1 MPLTWP
7 YEKDDQQMTIN
18 HHRHL
23 PYLQLA
29 QLNYKGAILEHQ
41 CGKILRTIVRI
52 GLPAI
57 ALPAGERTAR
67 DDGII
72 KLVLYLFRN
81 LAVISPPPHKSVDD
95 NYAEISRSATIEA
108 FHEQDVFALIL
119 TIASNL
125 GEDFNTQDVVVL
137 EVLFHL
143 LRGIDVTKLFM
154 TQRQKTKK
162 NADELKSLIAK
173 EANMHRSHAKCAPTR
188 HNRFGTMIWVKRDD
202 ERVSTVS
209 GQDNLLNSQHT
220 LTKMD
225 QSKKWKRPGQ
235 SGRMKDR
242 DSDVFDIPVSLT
254 VSATEHL
261 RSFVEEFLDSAFN
274 PLFNHVRKAIERE
287 ADRLLDSHSQQ
298 YFYLISW
305 FLAAERERRR
315 SKEEAEQRKN
325 QKTKDLYEAESFGL
339 VASVLSQETFILL
352 GRFMQ
357 EQIDLKS
364 WQDVYSGM
372 RCFSQILLTIQDMTN
387 SSIEEDQEISENIL
401 NRIFYEE
408 TTHDQIVST
417 LRSYKNQGF
426 RYLDACTE
434 LSHVFL
440 RMLERYSKENLD
452 LQVRSKRKA
461 RKKKAPVIPQ
471 GDHGTELDSEA
482 EEVAEAQRMSRERKF
497 DFSRFSAKFLNQSC
511 INTFVAFVAFYRDL
525 NEEQL
530 KRAHRYFYR
539 VAFKAEMGVMLFRV
553 DIIALFHKIVKGPDG
568 LDRLNPLF
576 KEWEELSQQLFR
588 RLVKKMQQR
597 PELAVELLFSKINAT
612 TYYLEYGHE
621 KQTVSSKPRVPAEL
635 EVKGSMTR
643 EEQIGVV
650 VAAMHKEKLDAIDF
664 VISTLTSA
672 RDERESWERT
682 FDLGVGQDDG
692 LDGSAQP
699 PSIRKSRPLLCI
711 FEGTNLPSRQ
721 T

>member
-29 QLNYKGAILEHQ
+29 QLNYKGAILEHR
-41 CGKILRTIVRI
+41 CGKILRTVVRI

-57 ALPAGERTAR
+57 ALAAGERTSR
-67 DDGII
+67 DEGII
-72 KLVLYLFRN
+72 KLVLYFFRN
-81 LAVISPPPHKSVDD
+81 LVVISPPHKSVDD
-95 NYAEISRSATIEA
+95 SYAEISRSATIQA
-108 FHEQDVFALIL
+108 FQNQDVFALIL

-125 GEDFNTQDVVVL
+125 GEDFNVQDVVVL

-143 LRGIDVTKLFM
+143 LRGIDVRKLFM
-154 TQRQKTKK
+154 NQQQKTMK
-162 NADELKSLIAK
+162 NADELKSLMAK
-173 EANMHRSHAKCAPTR
+173 EASMHRDHAKYAPTR

-220 LTKMD
+220 LAKMD

-235 SGRMKDR
+235 GGRAKDK
-242 DSDVFDIPVSLT
+242 DSDIFDLPVSLT

-261 RSFVEEFLDSAFN
+261 RIFVEEFLDSAFN
-274 PLFNHVRKAIERE
+274 PLFNHIRKAIERE
-287 ADRLLDSHSQQ
+287 ADRVLESHSQQ

-305 FLAAERERRR
+305 FLAAERERRK
-315 SKEEAEQRKN
+315 SKKEAEQRKK
-325 QKTKDLYEAESFGL
+325 QKSRDLLEIDSFGL
-339 VASVLSQETFILL
+339 VASVMSQETFILL

-357 EQIDLKS
+357 DRLDIKS

-372 RCFSQILLTIQDMTN
+372 RCFSQILLTIQDMAD
-387 SSIEEDQEISENIL
+387 SPVEEDREIAENIL

-408 TTHDQIVST
+408 TTHDQIVLI
-417 LRSYKNQGF
+417 LRGYKSQGF

-461 RKKKAPVIPQ
+461 RKKKAPIKQ
-471 GDHGTELDSEA
+471 QTDNTTGLDSEA
-482 EEVAEAQRMSRERKF
+482 EEIAEAQKMSRERKF
-497 DFSRFSAKFLNQSC
+497 DFSRFSSKFIHQSC
-511 INTFVAFVAFYRDL
+511 VNTFVAFATFYKDL
-525 NEEQL
+525 NHEQL
-530 KRAHRYFYR
+530 KRVHRYFYR
-539 VAFKAEMGVMLFRV
+539 VAFKAEMSVILFRI
-553 DIIALFHKIVKGPDG
+553 DIIALFQKIVKGPDG
-568 LDRLNPLF
+568 LERTNPLF

-621 KQTVSSKPRVPAEL
+621 KQTISSRPRAPAEL

-643 EEQIGVV
+643 DEQIGVV

-664 VISTLTSA
+664 VKTVLVSG
-672 RDERESWERT
+672 RDERQSWDAE
-682 FDLGVGQDDG
+682 FEAKKVLGEAPDEPAK
-692 LDGSAQP
+692 S
-699 PSIRKSRPLLCI
+699 PSIRKPWPICSRT
-711 FEGTNLPSRQ
+711 GVTNL
-721 T
+721 

>member
-1 MPLTWP
+1 
-7 YEKDDQQMTIN
+7 MTIN

-29 QLNYKGAILEHQ
+29 QLNYKGAILEHR
-41 CGKILRTIVRI
+41 CGKILRTVVRI

-57 ALPAGERTAR
+57 ALPARERTSR
-67 DDGII
+67 DEGII
-72 KLVLYLFRN
+72 KLVLYFFRN
-81 LAVISPPPHKSVDD
+81 LAMISPPPRKSVDD
-95 NYAEISRSATIEA
+95 IYAEISRSATIQA
-108 FHEQDVFALIL
+108 FQEQDVFALIL

-125 GEDFNTQDVVVL
+125 GEDFNVQDVVVL
-137 EVLFHL
+137 ELLFHL
-143 LRGIDVTKLFM
+143 LRGIDVRKLFM
-154 TQRQKTKK
+154 NERQKTLK
-162 NADELKSLIAK
+162 NADELQSLMAK
-173 EANMHRSHAKCAPTR
+173 EASMHRDHAKYAPTR

-209 GQDNLLNSQHT
+209 GQDNLLNSQHS

-235 SGRMKDR
+235 GGRAKDR
-242 DSDVFDIPVSLT
+242 DSDIFDLPVALA

-261 RSFVEEFLDSAFN
+261 RTFVEEFLDSAFN
-274 PLFNHVRKAIERE
+274 PLFNHIRKAIERE
-287 ADRLLDSHSQQ
+287 ADRVLDSHSQQ

-315 SKEEAEQRKN
+315 SKREAEQRKK
-325 QKTKDLYEAESFGL
+325 QKSKDLFEVESFGL
-339 VASVLSQETFILL
+339 VASVMSQETFILL

-357 EQIDLKS
+357 DRLDLKS

-372 RCFSQILLTIQDMTN
+372 RCFSQILLTIQDMAESTL
-387 SSIEEDQEISENIL
+387 EEDQEIAENIL

-408 TTHDQIVST
+408 TTHDQVVLI
-417 LRSYKNQGF
+417 LRGYKSQGF

-440 RMLERYSKENLD
+440 RMLENYSKENLD
-452 LQVRSKRKA
+452 LQVRSKRRA
-461 RKKKAPVIPQ
+461 RRKKAPAKQ
-471 GDHGTELDSEA
+471 QNDNAADLGSEA
-482 EEVAEAQRMSRERKF
+482 EEIAEAQRMSRERKF
-497 DFSRFSAKFLNQSC
+497 DFSRFSSNFIHQSC
-511 INTFVAFVAFYRDL
+511 VNTFVAFINYYKDL
-525 NEEQL
+525 NQEQL

-539 VAFKAEMGVMLFRV
+539 VAFKAEMSVMLFRI
-553 DIIALFHKIVKGPDG
+553 DIIALFHKITKGPDG
-568 LDRLNPLF
+568 LERTNPLF

-588 RLVKKMQQR
+588 RLIKKMKKR

-621 KQTVSSKPRVPAEL
+621 KQTVSSKPRPPAEL

-650 VAAMHKEKLDAIDF
+650 IAAMHKEKLDAIDF
-664 VISTLTSA
+664 VKTALSA
-672 RDERESWERT
+672 GRDERQSWEAELEARK
-682 FDLGVGQDDG
+682 L
-692 LDGSAQP
+692 LDEAP
-699 PSIRKSRPLLCI
+699 DEPAKPASIRKPCPAYC
-711 FEGTNLPSRQ
+711 NPQ
-721 T
+721 D